1 MARYAF
7 PVRLSHPLLNAGLSR
22 RSKLK
27 HALPGLLVAVG
38 VRVDFSVGVNML
50 VGVEQTR
57 PPE

>member
-1 MARYAF
+1 
-7 PVRLSHPLLNAGLSR
+7 
-22 RSKLK
+22 
-27 HALPGLLVAVG
+27 VAVG